1 MPYLALTMAMLL
13 WSSSF
18 IALKYVFSYFD
29 PLLVLFARMLI
40 ATVCIVV
47 IVLWRREVRWQYRQG
62 DWKWML
68 GMALAEPCL
77 YFLCEARALTLTSA
91 SQAAVITATLP
102 LLAAVGAWAFLK
114 ERLPVQGWVGIAIS
128 FAGIVALT
136 ATGQPDSGAPDP
148 VLGNALEFLA
158 MICATGYVLIA
169 KRLSR
174 RYSTLA
180 ITAMQT
186 VSGVVWFG
194 AWVAFSP
201 TPLPTSVP
209 LLPALAV
216 LYLGMFIT
224 LGAYGLYTWSVS
236 KVPVAMAAAFINLIP
251 VFTVVMAWAAL
262 NEQLSG
268 AQLLACLL
276 VFAGVVVSQR
286 KSRAGTA

>member
-47 IVLWRREVRWQYRQG
+47 IVLWRRETRWQYRQG

-194 AWVAFSP
+194 AWVTFSP